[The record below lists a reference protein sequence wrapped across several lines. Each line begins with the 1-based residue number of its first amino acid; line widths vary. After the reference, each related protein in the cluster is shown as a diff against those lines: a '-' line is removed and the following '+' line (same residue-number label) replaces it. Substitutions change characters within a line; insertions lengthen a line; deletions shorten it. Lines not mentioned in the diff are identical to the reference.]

1 MCRCKRQEHSYL
13 LAVAKALRGKKG
25 GRGMAS
31 MGRGGGRGPWT
42 HWLGEDRKTE
52 TEEAGTTTWAQ
63 NCAKRRV
70 EEHLEPRRTSLLL
83 WVPF

>member
-1 MCRCKRQEHSYL
+1 
-13 LAVAKALRGKKG
+13 
-25 GRGMAS
+25 MAS

-70 EEHLEPRRTSLLL
+70 EEHLEPRRTSLLTRS
-83 WVPF
+83 VPLAPLQGGSQRSRTT